1 MISAEEIQETETFK
15 SLPVLRKYFIVK
27 KENRREIND
36 SIAICRNI
44 GFDNWNNLSG
54 LNNWNRSIVK
64 ELFDDYGYDEM
75 ITIERMWDYEE
86 KSFSLESSEESFR
99 SLLQSNG
106 LYFEYCCG
114 NLIDD
119 GVVGETCCHKPNG
132 IKGKLIIL
140 KQK

>member
-15 SLPVLRKYFIVK
+15 SLPALRKSFIVK

-64 ELFDDYGYDEM
+64 ELFGKECL
-75 ITIERMWDYEE
+75 
-86 KSFSLESSEESFR
+86 KSKKE
-99 SLLQSNG
+99 
-106 LYFEYCCG
+106 
-114 NLIDD
+114 
-119 GVVGETCCHKPNG
+119 
-132 IKGKLIIL
+132 
-140 KQK
+140 